1 MGLTYRTNFREDTQ
15 NLSSTRKLFNE
26 DFEKSDNRKSIRNM
40 HGPPAIIVEEVK
52 EDEFENLNIP
62 KANNNSVYSSTGSL
76 IRKKGRPIKE
86 VFNL

>member
-1 MGLTYRTNFREDTQ
+1 L
-15 NLSSTRKLFNE
+15 
-26 DFEKSDNRKSIRNM
+26 